1 MHKYNATIKDFGN
14 GLKQVKLYD
23 FDITILDD
31 DFEKMARI
39 EKIWE
44 NKSPDIRTYEEKEID
59 SFYKRLENNNR
70 AKNNVYDIARSNKW
84 DWFLTLT
91 FSPEKVNRYDYSE
104 CLKKLQKRF
113 SKIREQY
120 YPDMK
125 YLLVPELHKD
135 GGVHFHGLLAN
146 CDLIHFTPAINPHTQ
161 LQIVQKG
168 LLVFNWNLYT
178 LGFCTATPV
187 KDTKCVSHYI
197 TKYITKSQID
207 LMKGKRR
214 FLQVKIAKSP

>member
-1 MHKYNATIKDFGN
+1 MKKYNTVIKDFGN
-14 GLKQVKLYD
+14 GLKQVKMYN
-23 FDITILDD
+23 FDISVLED

-39 EKIWE
+39 QQIWD
-44 NKSPDIRTYEEKEID
+44 KQVPDTRTDEEKDND
-59 SFYKRLENNNR
+59 SFLKRLENNNR
-70 AKNNVYDIARSNKW
+70 AKNNVYDIARANKW

-91 FSPEKVNRYDYSE
+91 FDPGKVNRYDYSE

-113 SKIREQY
+113 DNIRTKY
-120 YPDMK
+120 CPNMR

-135 GGVHFHGLLAN
+135 GGVHFHGLIAN
-146 CDLIHFTPAINPHTQ
+146 CDLVHFTPAINPHTGH
-161 LQIVQKG
+161 QIVQKG
-168 LLVFNWNLYT
+168 LEIYNWNLYT

-187 KDTKCVSHYI
+187 QDTKRVSNYI

-214 FLQVKIAKSP
+214 FLQVKIANAP